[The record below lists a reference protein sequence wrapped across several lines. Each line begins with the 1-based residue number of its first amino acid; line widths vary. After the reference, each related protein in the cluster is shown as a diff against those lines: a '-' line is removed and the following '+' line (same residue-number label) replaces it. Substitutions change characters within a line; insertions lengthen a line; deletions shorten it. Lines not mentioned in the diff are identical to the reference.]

1 MRRSVLFLVVSGLV
15 FQSGAGLADVK
26 LGHIDSEILKEQ
38 LPELRQ
44 VRRQL
49 EQLEQEFQ
57 RDLSERESKLV
68 QLQDEFRRQELLW
81 SEARKVQMQADFDD
95 KMRELQE
102 YGQKKFGPE
111 GELMQKNIQFSTPI
125 FEQIN
130 VALKAIAE
138 EEGYDFIFDV
148 AGNSA
153 IVYADEKHDLTDKL
167 MKRLKEER
175 EEAEKGK

>member
-95 KMRELQE
+95 KMRE
-102 YGQKKFGPE
+102 
-111 GELMQKNIQFSTPI
+111 
-125 FEQIN
+125 QIAA
-130 VALKAIAE
+130 VIGVL
-138 EEGYDFIFDV
+138 V
-148 AGNSA
+148 
-153 IVYADEKHDLTDKL
+153 
-167 MKRLKEER
+167 
-175 EEAEKGK
+175 